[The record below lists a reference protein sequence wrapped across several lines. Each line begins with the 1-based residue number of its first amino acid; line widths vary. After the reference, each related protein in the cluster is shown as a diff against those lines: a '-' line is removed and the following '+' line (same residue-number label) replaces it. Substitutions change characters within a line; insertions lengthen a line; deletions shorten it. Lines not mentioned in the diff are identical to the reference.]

1 MFDTSCITRSLKQ
14 GAWLLSQTKLQRN
27 MITKKQYNSDFYIN
41 ITTTDGKLVSNM
53 INYKNSTSISIFTNK
68 KHSGIKTFYNNA
80 IIYNKPLGICHAME
94 LTCQF

>member
-1 MFDTSCITRSLKQ
+1 
-14 GAWLLSQTKLQRN
+14 
-27 MITKKQYNSDFYIN
+27 
-41 ITTTDGKLVSNM
+41 M

-80 IIYNKPLGICHAME
+80 IIYNKPLGICHAMG